1 MIHSFLYTS
10 YPLLK
15 VPMVFPESHHLFLFE
30 STIILNLIQEKIKVR
45 SSLLRTEF
53 NDNIL
58 IGTLVEK

>member
-1 MIHSFLYTS
+1 
-10 YPLLK
+10 
-15 VPMVFPESHHLFLFE
+15 MVFPESHHLFLFE